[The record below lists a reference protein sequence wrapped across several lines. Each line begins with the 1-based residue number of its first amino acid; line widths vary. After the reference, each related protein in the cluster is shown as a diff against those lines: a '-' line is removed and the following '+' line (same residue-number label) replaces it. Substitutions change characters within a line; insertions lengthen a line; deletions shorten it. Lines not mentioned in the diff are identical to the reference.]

1 MPLPKRTIIKGQKHE
16 LAYINKDEKALLRS
30 RGGGVT
36 KGGGQ
41 LKHKGINAYRPG
53 SPGATS
59 GQGSAAGTSGGA
71 DGAGGGPG
79 AGSGPGSG
87 AAGQGAS
94 INPFLLK
101 KVIVAAP
108 PLASAATISDPTTSE
123 DVQAGLRRDAAADR
137 NPVTTTDPGPGP
149 APAAKQISGPAA
161 AATQFTGSLGDT
173 QSATLKLLGS
183 P

>member
-1 MPLPKRTIIKGQKHE
+1 MPVGMG
-16 LAYINKDEKALLRS
+16 AGVGS
-30 RGGGVT
+30 GGTASAGH
-36 KGGGQ
+36 G
-41 LKHKGINAYRPG
+41 
-53 SPGATS
+53 
-59 GQGSAAGTSGGA
+59 AAGT
-71 DGAGGGPG
+71 
-79 AGSGPGSG
+79 G
-87 AAGQGAS
+87 AAAAGAAAAGYASHNSAFSAAQGNKGNKGS
-94 INPFLLK
+94 YGPNLPFQLK

-149 APAAKQISGPAA
+149 APAAKQ
-161 AATQFTGSLGDT
+161 FTGSLGDT

>member
-1 MPLPKRTIIKGQKHE
+1 MPGQ
-16 LAYINKDEKALLRS
+16 A
-30 RGGGVT
+30 G
-36 KGGGQ
+36 
-41 LKHKGINAYRPG
+41 
-53 SPGATS
+53 S
-59 GQGSAAGTSGGA
+59 GQASAAGQS
-71 DGAGGGPG
+71 
-79 AGSGPGSG
+79 SGSG

-123 DVQAGLRRDAAADR
+123 DVQAGLRREAAVER

-149 APAAKQISGPAA
+149 APAAKQ
-161 AATQFTGSLGDT
+161 FTDSLGDT